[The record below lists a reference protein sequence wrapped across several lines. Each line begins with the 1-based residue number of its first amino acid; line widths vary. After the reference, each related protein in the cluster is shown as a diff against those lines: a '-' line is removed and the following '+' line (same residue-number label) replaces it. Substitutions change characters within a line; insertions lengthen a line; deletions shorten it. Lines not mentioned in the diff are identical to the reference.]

1 MLALLACLSL
11 AARATAQPESSDH
24 AGRHFDHIVVLLMEN
39 EGTSQALADPKIAA
53 LVKQSAWFSNYHGVA
68 HSSLPNYLA
77 LVAGSTLGVKRD
89 RVDSPIKARSIVD
102 RLEQKGLTW
111 KAYAE
116 AKRRV
121 PLLNFASVQSNPRRS
136 ARIVNAEEFLR
147 DARAAKLPTY
157 SFYSPSLIN
166 HRSDTALETEST
178 WLEHFVQAFGR
189 TGASHQRVLLAVVWD
204 EGGGEDARSNRV
216 LAMLFGDVVKPGR
229 YSRNLTH
236 YSLLR
241 TIEDNFGLLPL
252 ADGDAKATP
261 IPDAVW
267 R

>member
-1 MLALLACLSL
+1 MLSCLSL
-11 AARATAQPESSDH
+11 AAPLTAQPESSYH
-24 AGRHFDHIVVLLMEN
+24 AGKYFDHIVVLVMEDQ
-39 EGTSQALADPKIAA
+39 GTSQALADPNIAA
-53 LVKQSAWFSNYHGVA
+53 LVRQSAWFSNYHGLTHPA
-68 HSSLPNYLA
+68 LPNYLA

-89 RVDSPIKARSIVD
+89 RVESPIKARSIVD
-102 RLEQKGLTW
+102 RLEQKGLSW
-111 KAYAE
+111 KAYAG
-116 AKRRV
+116 AKRRA
-121 PLLNFASVQSNPRRS
+121 PLLNFASVRSNPRRY

-147 DARAAKLPTY
+147 DARAARLPAY
-157 SFYSPSLIN
+157 SFYSPNLFN
-166 HRSDTALETEST
+166 DGHDTALETEST
-178 WLEHFVQAFGR
+178 WLGHFVQAFGR
-189 TGASHQRVLLAVVWD
+189 TAAAHQRALLAVVWD

-216 LAMLFGDVVKPGR
+216 LAMLFGDVVRPGR
-229 YSRNLTH
+229 YSANLTH